1 MASIDST
8 KVASTPLVNPAI
20 AASVTPSN
28 TAAPPVVT
36 PAAAA
41 ASPATCLLCNLP
53 RSILPLSQAASLVD
67 WLDVMLQAHPWSAPL
82 LYVGIAF
89 GLQKYNLRNATYA
102 YDDTAMVRW
111 TPHQL
116 QMTALTVFAG
126 ALFAFKSFHTRGL
139 QWIPTA
145 LQFLVGG
152 DAAGLS
158 FITPFISRFYY
169 TMVIS
174 YPLIAWGTLAFF
186 PNQPPV
192 QGAIIASTF
201 MLAPLL
207 WALGKNLA
215 GKTTATVPASTSVG

>member
-1 MASIDST
+1 MASVDST

-20 AASVTPSN
+20 AASAAPN
-28 TAAPPVVT
+28 GKAAPPVVT

-53 RSILPLSQAASLVD
+53 RSILPLSQAASLID
-67 WLDVMLQAHPWSAPL
+67 WLDVMLQAHPWSGPL
-82 LYVGIAF
+82 LYIGIAF
-89 GLQKYNLRNATYA
+89 GLQRYNQRTAGYA
-102 YDDTAMVRW
+102 YDDTVLVRW

-126 ALFAFKSFHTRGL
+126 ALLAFKTIHSRGI

-169 TMVIS
+169 TLTIS
-174 YPLIAWGTLAFF
+174 FPLIAWATIAVF

-192 QGAIIASTF
+192 QGAMIAATC
-201 MLAPLL
+201 MMAPLL

-215 GKTTATVPASTSVG
+215 GKTVATVPATTSVG

>member
-1 MASIDST
+1 MSGVDST
-8 KVASTPLVNPAI
+8 KLASTPLVNPAI
-20 AASVTPSN
+20 AASVAPN
-28 TAAPPVVT
+28 GKAAPPVVT

-67 WLDVMLQAHPWSAPL
+67 WIDVMLQAHPWSGPL
-82 LYVGIAF
+82 LYVSIAF
-89 GLQKYNLRNATYA
+89 ALQRYNLRNATYA

-111 TPHQL
+111 TAHQL
-116 QMTALTVFAG
+116 QMTAFMVFAG
-126 ALFAFKSFHTRGL
+126 ALFAMKTIHTRGL

-169 TMVIS
+169 TMAIS
-174 YPLIAWGTLAFF
+174 YPVIAYATIALF

-192 QGAIIASTF
+192 QGAIIASCV
-201 MLAPLL
+201 MMAPLL

-215 GKTTATVPASTSVG
+215 GKTVATVPAKNAVG

>member
-1 MASIDST
+1 MASVDST
-8 KVASTPLVNPAI
+8 KLASTPLVNPAI
-20 AASVTPSN
+20 AASAVPSGA
-28 TAAPPVVT
+28 AAPPVVT

-67 WLDVMLQAHPWSAPL
+67 WLDVMLQAYPWSGPL
-82 LYVGIAF
+82 MYVGIAF
-89 GLQKYNLRNATYA
+89 GLQRYNQRNATYS
-102 YDDTAMVRW
+102 YDDTTIVRW

-126 ALFAFKSFHTRGL
+126 ALLAFKTIHSRGI

-169 TMVIS
+169 TLTIS
-174 YPLIAWGTLAFF
+174 FPLIAWATIAVF

-192 QGAIIASTF
+192 QGAMIASAF

-215 GKTTATVPASTSVG
+215 GKTRTIAPTATAVG

>member
-1 MASIDST
+1 MASVDST
-8 KVASTPLVNPAI
+8 KLASTPLVNPAI
-20 AASVTPSN
+20 AASAVPSGA
-28 TAAPPVVT
+28 AAPPVVT

-67 WLDVMLQAHPWSAPL
+67 WLDVMLQAYPWSGPL

-89 GLQKYNLRNATYA
+89 GLQRYNARNATYA

-116 QMTALTVFAG
+116 QMTALIVFTAALAGFKTV
-126 ALFAFKSFHTRGL
+126 HTRGL
-139 QWIPTA
+139 QWIPTS

-152 DAAGLS
+152 DPAGMS
-158 FITPFISRFYY
+158 FITPFVSRFFY
-169 TMVIS
+169 TMTIS
-174 YPLIAWGTLAFF
+174 FPLIAWATIAIF
-186 PNQPPV
+186 PNQPPG
-192 QGAIIASTF
+192 QGAMIAAAC
-201 MLAPLL
+201 MMAPLL

-215 GKTTATVPASTSVG
+215 GKTTATVPAKNAVG

>member
-1 MASIDST
+1 MSGVDST
-8 KVASTPLVNPAI
+8 KLASTTLVNPAI
-20 AASVTPSN
+20 AASVLPN
-28 TAAPPVVT
+28 GKAAPPVVT

-53 RSILPLSQAASLVD
+53 RSILPLSQAASLAD
-67 WLDVMLQAHPWSAPL
+67 WLDVMLQAHPWSGPL
-82 LYVGIAF
+82 LYVGIAY
-89 GLQKYNLRNATYA
+89 GLQRYNLRTADYA
-102 YDDTAMVRW
+102 FDETMMVRW

-116 QMTALTVFAG
+116 QMTAFMVFAG
-126 ALFAFKSFHTRGL
+126 VLFAMKTVHTRGL

-169 TMVIS
+169 TMAIS
-174 YPLIAWGTLAFF
+174 YPVIAYSTIALF

-192 QGAIIASTF
+192 QGAIIASCI
-201 MLAPLL
+201 MMAPLL

-215 GKTTATVPASTSVG
+215 GKTVATVPGKNAVG

>member
-20 AASVTPSN
+20 AASAAPN
-28 TAAPPVVT
+28 GKAAPPVVT

-53 RSILPLSQAASLVD
+53 RSILPLSQAASLID

-82 LYVGIAF
+82 LYIGIAF
-89 GLQKYNLRNATYA
+89 GLQRYNERTALSA
-102 YDDTAMVRW
+102 YDDTVLVRW

-126 ALFAFKSFHTRGL
+126 ALFAFKTVHTRGL

-169 TMVIS
+169 TLTIS
-174 YPLIAWGTLAFF
+174 FPLIAWATLAIY

-192 QGAIIASTF
+192 QGAIIASAV

-215 GKTTATVPASTSVG
+215 GKTTATVPAKNSVG